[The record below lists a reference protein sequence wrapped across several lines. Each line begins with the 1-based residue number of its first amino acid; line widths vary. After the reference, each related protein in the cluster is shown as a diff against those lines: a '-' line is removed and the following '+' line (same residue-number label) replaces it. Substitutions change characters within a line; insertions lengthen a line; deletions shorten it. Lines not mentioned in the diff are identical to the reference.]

1 MLFSADNIT
10 AAEKTALR
18 ACLNTTA
25 NIAGC
30 QAIRKRIGH
39 CCFGMRVVYGEV
51 IFVTVSPGRRHSS
64 MILKLSRA
72 RRNDTSLQG
81 DDAVKRARRKFS
93 GKDLPKI
100 FSETCYIDDVDGE
113 RVSMEIP
120 LPPLFVRQACNWQVN
135 RQCIGNK
142 IQSYRCTMVFVFFK
156 TLGDFYFA
164 SIREDSIQPVR
175 RKETQ
180 TQCAAISS

>member
-10 AAEKTALR
+10 AAEKTVLR
-18 ACLNTTA
+18 AYLNTTA

-51 IFVTVSPGRRHSS
+51 IFVTVSPSRRHSS

-81 DDAVKRARRKFS
+81 DDAVKESRRKFS

-100 FSETCYIDDVDGE
+100 FWDTCYIDDVDGE

-135 RQCIGNK
+135 RQSSKTNIPN
-142 IQSYRCTMVFVFFK
+142 YRCARGSCCFQNSWRFLFRQ
-156 TLGDFYFA
+156 Y
-164 SIREDSIQPVR
+164 PR
-175 RKETQ
+175 RQ
-180 TQCAAISS
+180 HSACS